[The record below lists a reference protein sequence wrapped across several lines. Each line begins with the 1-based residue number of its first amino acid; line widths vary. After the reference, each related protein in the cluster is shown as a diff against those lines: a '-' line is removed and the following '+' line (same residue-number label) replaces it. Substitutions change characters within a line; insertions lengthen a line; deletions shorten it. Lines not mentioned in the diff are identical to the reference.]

1 MNVNNILIKI
11 MQENYDF
18 SKGNRGAVI
27 PTPSNKIKVNLTL
40 DKEIID
46 WFQAKVNELEGG
58 DYHQLINHVLQ
69 DYIKKEEKALRSI
82 SNVG

>member
-1 MNVNNILIKI
+1 

-18 SKGNRGAVI
+18 SKGKRGAVI
-27 PTPSNKIKVNLTL
+27 PTPSYQIKVNLIL

-46 WFQAKVNELEGG
+46 WFQAKVNELEGD

-69 DYIKKEEKALRSI
+69 DYIKKDEKALQSL
-82 SNVG
+82 SNLG